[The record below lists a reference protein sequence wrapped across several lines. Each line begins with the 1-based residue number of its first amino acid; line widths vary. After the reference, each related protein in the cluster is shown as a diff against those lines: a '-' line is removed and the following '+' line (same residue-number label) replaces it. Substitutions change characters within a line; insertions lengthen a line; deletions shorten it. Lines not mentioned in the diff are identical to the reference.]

1 VILDA
6 YALVASLRGETA
18 TETVRGLLLDEDLFC
33 RTISTAAA
41 ETVDRVSRLGGHPP
55 EQVALSLLELG
66 LEITPVDDDL
76 AVRAGVLRAE
86 AYHRTRSPLSLGDCL
101 VAAEAL
107 RCRDV
112 LVTADPALL
121 DLVAS
126 RGGSVIAL
134 PASDGSVH
142 EPDVRPP
149 AHLSPA

>member
-1 VILDA
+1 MILDA
-6 YALVASLRGETA
+6 YALVAGLRGEAA
-18 TETVRGLLLDEDLFC
+18 TETVRGLLMDPDLCC

-55 EQVALSLLELG
+55 QQVALGLLELG
-66 LEITPVDDDL
+66 LEITPVDEDL
-76 AVRAGVLRAE
+76 ALRAGVLRAE
-86 AYHRTRSPLSLGDCL
+86 AYHRTRSALSLCDCL

-126 RGGSVIAL
+126 RGGSFVAL

-142 EPDVRPP
+142 APVVPQP
-149 AHLSPA
+149 A

>member
-6 YALVASLRGETA
+6 YALVAELRDEPA
-18 TETVRGLLLDEDLFC
+18 AEVVSRLLVAEDLYC

-55 EQVALSLLELG
+55 EQVGLSLLELG
-66 LEITPVDDDL
+66 LDITPVDEDL

-86 AYHRTRSPLSLGDCL
+86 AYHRTRSPLSLCDCI

-121 DLVAS
+121 DLVTS

-142 EPDVRPP
+142 EPDVQPP
-149 AHLSPA
+149 AHLSPT